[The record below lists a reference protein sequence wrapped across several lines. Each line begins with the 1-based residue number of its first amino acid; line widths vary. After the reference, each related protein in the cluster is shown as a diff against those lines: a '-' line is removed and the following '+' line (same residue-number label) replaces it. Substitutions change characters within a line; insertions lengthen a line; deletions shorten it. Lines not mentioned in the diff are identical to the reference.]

1 MSWIDKLART
11 YELNNG
17 SPGLVP
23 PFHVGKVSHVIVT
36 LDPSSSFVDARLL
49 LDKKEQEKIIPCTVD
64 SQSRTSGLCPHP
76 LFDTLQYIAG
86 DLEDCFIPSS
96 GIKVDKEKLHD
107 AFELYINQLR
117 GWCEAKQNR
126 LVGIVY
132 QYLTKKCLA
141 GDLVRKG
148 ILPAD
153 ECGRVFLEA
162 PSSSFSSE
170 YPIYK
175 VVTGGDL
182 SKAFILFEIS
192 DAGDDGTTVRLWEDK
207 SVRDSWQSYYM
218 DMLLADPESLK
229 GFCQVTGKDTI
240 LAKMHPKQIC
250 NSADNSKIISSND
263 DQGFTYRGRFEEP
276 MQACGIGLEVS
287 QKAHAALRWLLAKQG
302 MHEGS
307 MYLVTWAVDDNPKI
321 PKPNVN
327 TFELYCDEE
336 MEEDFIPPDTAEA
349 AAHALNKLING
360 YSARLNATGLCLI
373 VLDAATCG
381 CLAIKTFRD
390 LEESIYFANI
400 RKWHTECAWLQF
412 CGKDKKS
419 GKEIRFYGAPS
430 PRDIAK
436 AACGPMKEDDSRIKS
451 IVSRLLPCIIDGT
464 RVPRDILDAVV
475 RRASH
480 FESAEYTA
488 FRRNL
493 SIACALYR
501 YNNPINPE
509 GGSYKMSLDQNLKS
523 RDYLYGRL
531 LAIADYL
538 EKSAMSDSEQ
548 SRPTNAM
555 RLMACFSEHPYSTWR
570 NLYNQ
575 LNPYRV
581 RLASNNPGLS
591 VILEKLMSEVI
602 NLFSQEDYSSNRP
615 LSGEYLLG
623 FYCQKQSFYTKK
635 TSSTEVVDN
644 KEESEQE

>member
-1 MSWIDKLART
+1 M
-11 YELNNG
+11 
-17 SPGLVP
+17 
-23 PFHVGKVSHVIVT
+23 
-36 LDPSSSFVDARLL
+36 
-49 LDKKEQEKIIPCTVD
+49 
-64 SQSRTSGLCPHP
+64 
-76 LFDTLQYIAG
+76 
-86 DLEDCFIPSS
+86 
-96 GIKVDKEKLHD
+96 
-107 AFELYINQLR
+107 
-117 GWCEAKQNR
+117 
-126 LVGIVY
+126 
-132 QYLTKKCLA
+132 
-141 GDLVRKG
+141 
-148 ILPAD
+148 
-153 ECGRVFLEA
+153 
-162 PSSSFSSE
+162 
-170 YPIYK
+170 
-175 VVTGGDL
+175 

-192 DAGDDGTTVRLWEDK
+192 EAGDDGTTVRLWEDK

-307 MYLVTWAVDDNPKI
+307 MYLVTWAVDENPKI

-336 MEEDFIPPDTAEA
+336 QEEDFTPPDTAEA

-436 AACGPMKEDDSRIKS
+436 AAYGPMKEDDSRIKS

-501 YNNPINPE
+501 YNNPTNPE

-591 VILEKLMSEVI
+591 VFLEKLMSEVFG
-602 NLFSQEDYSSNRP
+602 LFSQEDYSSNRP

>member
-218 DMLLADPESLK
+218 DMLLADPDSLK
-229 GFCQVTGKDTI
+229 GFCQVIGKDTI

-419 GKEIRFYGAPS
+419 GKKIRFYGAPS

-501 YNNPINPE
+501 YNNSINPE

-635 TSSTEVVDN
+635 ASSTEVVDN